1 MADPSVARMA
11 RIEGVPAARAGL
23 FTRLAYWISRRM
35 LGKVPEPLAVTAHHP
50 WVFRAYGGF
59 EWALRK
65 ATRVDPKLKALAQL
79 KGAALVGCPF

>member
-1 MADPSVARMA
+1 
-11 RIEGVPAARAGL
+11 
-23 FTRLAYWISRRM
+23 M